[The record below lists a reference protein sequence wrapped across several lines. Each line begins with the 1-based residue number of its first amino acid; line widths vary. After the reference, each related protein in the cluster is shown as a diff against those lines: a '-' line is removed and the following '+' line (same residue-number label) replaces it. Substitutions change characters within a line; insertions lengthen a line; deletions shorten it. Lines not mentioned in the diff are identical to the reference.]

1 MKNASLGQL
10 TTASDSL
17 WWMAICN
24 ILDSGVTMQLKL
36 VKTRIRPIAT
46 QKFLIDGHR
55 IAYMGSLV
63 YVWEPVVPI
72 HGTPSSSL
80 IWCNVAPQTTEAGSE
95 VHVFLISSSTMDFP
109 RGPGVQKLTN
119 QCPAKFKP
127 WKDCFGIKTSSTSWL
142 MISAAEIGQRFGIFY
157 PDRLRH
163 VPLIDAVSFD
173 NYPSHGKLRS
183 D

>member
-1 MKNASLGQL
+1 
-10 TTASDSL
+10 
-17 WWMAICN
+17 MAICN

-36 VKTRIRPIAT
+36 VKQESGQLQRKNSSLMDDALP
-46 QKFLIDGHR
+46 
-55 IAYMGSLV
+55 MGSLV

-119 QCPAKFKP
+119 QCPAKLKP